1 MYVYVRV
8 CSRYWIADAHIYE
21 TYILLVIN
29 RLQRRL
35 LSGAF
40 FNHVLLNNFD
50 SKVARV
56 LVVVSKFRQNICLI
70 KV

>member
-1 MYVYVRV
+1 MRIAQFDFVRQRDPSFEPMRI
-8 CSRYWIADAHIYE
+8 CFFFF
-21 TYILLVIN
+21 N

-50 SKVARV
+50 SNMARV
-56 LVVVSKFRQNICLI
+56 LVVVSKLGKLYVR
-70 KV
+70 